1 LSAALSGTCG
11 SQHSG
16 GTRDTATQHLT
27 GLSEHFR
34 VRLRH
39 LLPGAAQV
47 ADWTHPATG
56 FGKDSGNHLLA
67 FGWVS
72 NYTAILQG
80 LAVQKGTARSLSPGV
95 HVPCG

>member
-1 LSAALSGTCG
+1 LRPPLLALRSAANSLSAALSGTCG

-39 LLPGAAQV
+39 LLPGTAQV
-47 ADWTHPATG
+47 ADWTHPATC

-67 FGWVS
+67 FAWFL
-72 NYTAILQG
+72 NYTAILKG
-80 LAVQKGTARSLSPGV
+80 LAVQK
-95 HVPCG
+95 